1 MEHYRKLP
9 DLYTIF
15 VDGVGS
21 LDIGGKVEP
30 LPRVERGALHALDR
44 GAERLEPLADF
55 EGSSPTLSEIPAW
68 LHLLHRTLHE
78 RLNLCF

>member
-21 LDIGGKVEP
+21 LDIGG
-30 LPRVERGALHALDR
+30 